1 MELET
6 WIKVPNSPLILTMLL
21 EKSLFFSLFEKQLI
35 ILPIFIYFVQTCA
48 CNLQMRAAP

>member
-6 WIKVPNSPLILTMLL
+6 SIKVPSSPLILTMLL

-35 ILPIFIYFVQTCA
+35 ILPLFVYFTQTCA
-48 CNLQMRAAP
+48 CN